1 MEKTIEQFDVIV
13 VGAGPGGMTAALYAS
28 RANLKTLVLEKGMPG
43 GEINNT
49 ADVENYPGFQRISGP
64 DLANH
69 MYQSAMAFGAQHVY
83 GDVNQLEIA
92 GNVRRVH
99 TGKTIYEAP
108 VVILAMG
115 ATHRQVGVPGETE
128 LSGKGVSYCAVCDG
142 FFFKEKDIFVI
153 GGGDS
158 AVEEGTYLTQFANK
172 VTIIHRRD
180 SLRAQQVLQDRAFAN
195 KKVNFMW
202 DTVVEEIQGQDQ
214 VTGLKVR
221 NVKTDQVTE
230 LEGEGVFV
238 YVGLVPNS
246 HLVADLGITDPE
258 GWIITD
264 SQMQTAIPGVF
275 AVGDVRLTH
284 LRQIATAVGDGAH
297 AGHMAYQYITSLT
310 DGD

>member
-195 KKVNFMW
+195 KKVDFMW

-310 DGD
+310 DRD

>member
-99 TGKTIYEAP
+99 TGKIIYEAP

-195 KKVNFMW
+195 KKVDFMW

-310 DGD
+310 DRD

>member
-195 KKVNFMW
+195 KKVDFMW

>member
-99 TGKTIYEAP
+99 TGKIIYEAP

-142 FFFKEKDIFVI
+142 FFFKGKDIFVI

-195 KKVNFMW
+195 KKVDFMW

-310 DGD
+310 DRD